1 MTGSRAMAVT
11 PTPRL
16 TPADHPA
23 ARALSRWSAR
33 PPVGVAFSGG
43 ADSTALLW
51 GLQQCQPAVQI
62 VALHVHHG
70 LQAAADDFAQHC
82 QAVCRQWHIPLHIV
96 EVQARHAPGDSPE
109 EAARIAR
116 YTTLAATALG
126 LGLGEVLLG
135 QHADDQVETVLLAL
149 SRGAGLAGIAGM
161 PRHFER
167 HGMAFGRP
175 LLDVG
180 GAQLRAWLQAT
191 ATPHIEDPSNS
202 NTAFTRNRIRHAVL
216 PAIAQAFPQYRE
228 TFSRT
233 ARHAATAQRMLQAL
247 AQEDLTHTGDPP
259 LIGAL
264 HTLTR
269 DRQANLLRHWL
280 RSAHQERASTAQMD
294 ELLDQVAACLTRGHQ
309 IRIRVGLSMAVRDGP
324 RLRLEHPV

>member
-11 PTPRL
+11 PTPRPI
-16 TPADHPA
+16 PANHPA
-23 ARALSRWSAR
+23 ARALARWPAR

-43 ADSTALLW
+43 ADSTAVLW
-51 GLQQCQPAVQI
+51 GLQQCQPAVQV

-70 LQAAADDFAQHC
+70 LQIAADDFAQHC
-82 QAVCRQWHIPLHIV
+82 QGVCHQWQIPLHII
-96 EVQARHAPGDSPE
+96 EVQARHMPGESPE
-109 EAARIAR
+109 EAARTAR
-116 YTTLAATALG
+116 YEALAATALR

-135 QHADDQVETVLLAL
+135 QHADDQVETMLLAL
-149 SRGAGLAGIAGM
+149 SRGAGLGGIAGM
-161 PRHFER
+161 PRHFDR

-180 GAQLRAWLQAT
+180 GAQLRAWLQAM
-191 ATPHIEDPSNS
+191 AIPHIEDPSNS
-202 NTAFTRNRIRHAVL
+202 NTAFTRNLIRHAVL
-216 PAIAQAFPQYRE
+216 PAIAQAFPHYRD
-228 TFSRT
+228 TFSRS
-233 ARHAATAQRMLQAL
+233 ARHAASAQRILQAL
-247 AQEDLTHTGDPP
+247 AEEDLTRTGDPP

-280 RSAHQERASTAQMD
+280 RTRYQERASTAQVD

-309 IRIRVGLSMAVRDGP
+309 IRIRVGRSMAMRDGP
-324 RLRLEHPV
+324 RLRLERPV